1 MNQNTSKTI
10 MVSSFKKSLL
20 FLLLDFFPIF
30 FTTPSSAFNFNEE
43 AATISLLKW
52 KSTLQYTKP
61 SSPPLLS
68 WKSSEPK
75 NSSSS
80 PCQWQGIKCNEH
92 GTVIEINLRNFGVK
106 GKLSNFDFSLFP
118 HLQGL
123 DLKDNSFYGTI
134 PSSISNLSELSF
146 LSLSRNQFHG
156 PIPSSI
162 GLLGNLSV
170 VLLYS
175 NYLSGTIPPSIGN
188 LTRLTYLR
196 LHYNEISGSVP
207 AEIGKLSSLVLLTLF
222 TNKLSG
228 NLPLEMNNL
237 TQMKGLFI
245 GENNFSGH
253 LPQELCLGGSLE
265 KFTAPGNQFSG
276 TIPQTMKNCTKLMR
290 LRLEK
295 NRLTGNIAE
304 DFGVYPRLEY
314 IDLSHNDFY
323 GQLSWDWGRLQNLT
337 KLSISNTRVSGEI
350 PAELAEAQKLQE
362 IDLSSNHITGV
373 IPKELVDLA
382 SLRVL
387 FLDNNK
393 LSGNIPVG
401 NGMLS
406 SNLER
411 LDLATNNLTGPIPS
425 LLGNC
430 SRLRD
435 LNLSRNELTGG
446 LPFEIGNLHSLENL
460 DLSRNLLAGEI
471 PPQIGDM
478 LRLEMLNLSHNEL
491 RGRIP
496 PTFYGLLSLTNV
508 DLSYNQLEGPIPNT
522 KAFRE
527 ALGEAFANNRNLCG
541 NAPGLK
547 ICPSTSRS
555 KVDGKKHNLVLIL
568 SIITPFL
575 SVLCVLVVIL
585 IVLSLRRGRARH
597 EGTEGSAENRSGRE
611 VEQDN
616 LFAIWSYDGK
626 MLYENIIEST
636 EEFNLKYYVGE
647 GATGLVY
654 KAELP
659 NGQVVAVKKLHSSQ
673 DSEAEAATNLRCFA
687 AEIRALAQVRHRNI
701 VKLYGY
707 CFHTR
712 HSFLVYEFLE
722 QGSLGAILSNNER
735 AVGFGWIERVNVVK
749 GVANALSYMHHDCSP
764 PLVHR
769 DVSSKNI
776 LLDLEYE
783 AHVSDFGT
791 ARLLKPDSSNWTSFA
806 GTFGYT
812 APELAYT
819 MEVNEKCDV
828 YSFGVVTLEVIL
840 GSHPGAFISFL
851 SLSSPNSADH
861 ILLKDVVDQRL
872 LAPTDQVAQQ
882 VVSAMRIAFECLCST
897 PQSRPFMNQVS
908 KELSTQKHHLLA
920 ESFLSVTLGQLFNLE
935 HLSLQ

>member
-30 FTTPSSAFNFNEE
+30 FTTPSSAFNSNEE
-43 AATISLLKW
+43 AATSLLKW

-68 WKSSEPK
+68 WKSSDPK

-80 PCQWQGIKCNEH
+80 PCQWQGITCNEH
-92 GTVIEINLRNFGVK
+92 GTVIEINLRKFGVK
-106 GKLSNFDFSLFP
+106 GKLSNFDFSSFP

-207 AEIGKLSSLVLLTLF
+207 TEIGKLSSLVLLTLF
-222 TNKLSG
+222 RNKLSG

-237 TQMKGLFI
+237 TQMKRLFI

-295 NRLTGNIAE
+295 NRLTGNISE

-373 IPKELVDLA
+373 IPKELMDLA
-382 SLRVL
+382 TLRVL

-401 NGMLS
+401 NGMLY

-411 LDLATNNLTGPIPS
+411 LDLATNNLTGSIPS
-425 LLGNC
+425 QLGNC

-435 LNLSRNELTGG
+435 LNLSHNKFMGG
-446 LPFEIGNLHSLENL
+446 LPFEIGNLHSLQNL
-460 DLSRNLLAGEI
+460 DLSRNLLVGEI

-478 LRLEMLNLSHNEL
+478 LRLETLNLSHNEL

-496 PTFYGLLSLTNV
+496 PTFDGLLSLTYV

-527 ALGEAFANNRNLCG
+527 APEEAFANNKNLCG
-541 NAPGLK
+541 NATGLK
-547 ICPSTSRS
+547 VCPSTSRS

-585 IVLSLRRGRARH
+585 IVLSLRRGRVRH
-597 EGTEGSAENRSGRE
+597 TGTEGSRENRSVQE
-611 VEQDN
+611 EDN
-616 LFAIWSYDGK
+616 LFAIWSYDGTI
-626 MLYENIIEST
+626 LYENIIEST

-647 GATGLVY
+647 GAAGRVY
-654 KAELP
+654 KAELS

-673 DSEAEAATNLRCFA
+673 DSEAATDLRCFT
-687 AEIRALAQVRHRNI
+687 AEVHALAQVRHRNI
-701 VKLYGY
+701 VKFYGY

-722 QGSLGAILSNNER
+722 RGSLGAILSNNER
-735 AVGFGWIERVNVVK
+735 AVEFGWIERVSVVK
-749 GVANALSYMHHDCSP
+749 GMANALSYMHHDCSP

-791 ARLLKPDSSNWTSFA
+791 ARLLKPVSSNWTSFA

-851 SLSSPNSADH
+851 SSSSPNSADH

-872 LAPTDQVAQQ
+872 LPPTDQVAQQ
-882 VVSAMRIAFECLCST
+882 VVSAMKLAFECLSSN
-897 PQSRPFMNQVS
+897 PQSRPAMNQVS
-908 KELSTQKHHLLA
+908 KELLTQKHLLA
-920 ESFLSVTLGQLFNLE
+920 
-935 HLSLQ
+935 